1 MKKVNELVI
10 FDQFRIQAS
19 EEEKAEIQE
28 LKNDFKKAPIRF
40 SSLMFMTAVVT
51 PFIAPLGGDGFK
63 FHKETASK
71 LSTIFKS
78 SIRDAAISDVS
89 QKIRKKKKKAYEF
102 EINELEQMVLKQ
114 ESRIKKRG
122 RLAILKKLVF
132 IHLGIGVI
140 PFL

>member
-10 FDQFRIQAS
+10 FDQFRIHAS

-28 LKNDFKKAPIRF
+28 LKNDFKKAPVKF
-40 SSLMFMTAVVT
+40 TGLMILMAAVT
-51 PFIAPLGGDGFK
+51 PFTGESSK
-63 FHKETASK
+63 FFKETASQ
-71 LSTIFKS
+71 LTLIFKS

-102 EINELEQMVLKQ
+102 ETNELEQMVLKQ

>member
-28 LKNDFKKAPIRF
+28 LKNAFKKAPVKF
-40 SSLMFMTAVVT
+40 TGLMILMAAVT
-51 PFIAPLGGDGFK
+51 PFTGEGSK
-63 FHKETASK
+63 FFKETASQ
-71 LSTIFKS
+71 LTLIFKS

-102 EINELEQMVLKQ
+102 ETNELEQMVLKQ